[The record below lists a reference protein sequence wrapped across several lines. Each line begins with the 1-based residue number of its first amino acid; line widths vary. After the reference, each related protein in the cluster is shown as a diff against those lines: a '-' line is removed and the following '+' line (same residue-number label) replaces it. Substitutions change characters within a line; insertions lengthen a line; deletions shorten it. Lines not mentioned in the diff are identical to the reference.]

1 MKKTIALL
9 LAAILLAGSLT
20 SCELFISGEQD
31 RLSPQP
37 PTGGPGEEPPD
48 DSDDADPTV
57 DEYGFTLFPE
67 GNYLA
72 DPRFDTEEF
81 LPDYDADPSFIHYLS
96 TAINYLCV
104 TDTTIYTY
112 IKPSSQSDQSDQI
125 SRILYT
131 DKGTGITLPLCGK
144 PECRHNDENCNAYI
158 ANPHG
163 MFGMSIYDGKLC
175 WFNASANSIYSATL
189 DGANRETLCKTPTDF
204 VTYASSPC
212 CLFHRGYYYFST
224 PVNIVSD
231 GIPAVSLEIKVQ
243 ALDGSE
249 SFSLL
254 KKTAPADTNADMML
268 YPYGND
274 LYILILY
281 TLADESAPTYSYVLE
296 LYRWDS
302 KTRKG
307 EQLLSTTVGEDDE
320 EYLSNRSFK
329 CVPGDGLYYTIFQE
343 LSHTDSGNYLWRTMV
358 MKYSLETGETQVVFQ
373 LDDDEE
379 TQVSGDNIY
388 YVRDRII
395 VEINRREAD
404 GSLKRSVNLY
414 SYDGEL
420 QGSLDMGDL
429 SFSCFLGADQEYL
442 YSWYS
447 GNTGDFYFALPLDGG
462 DPIIINA
469 IEQE

>member
-81 LPDYDADPSFIHYLS
+81 LPDYDADPSFIHFLS

-104 TDTTIYTY
+104 TDTTIYSY
-112 IKPSSQSDQSDQI
+112 IKPSASQPI

-131 DKGTGITLPLCGK
+131 DKETGITLPLCGK

-231 GIPAVSLEIKVQ
+231 GIPSVSLEIKVQ

-249 SFSLL
+249 SFFLL
-254 KKTAPADTNADMML
+254 DKTTEASDNMSANILL

-274 LYILILY
+274 LYILVVY
-281 TLADESAPTYSYVLE
+281 TLFGEEAWTYSSILE

-307 EQLLSTTVGEDDE
+307 EQLLSTTVDEGDE
-320 EYLSNRSFK
+320 EFLSSRSFG
-329 CVPGDGLYYTIFQE
+329 CVPGDGLYYTVSRE
-343 LSHTDSGNYLWRTMV
+343 LSRTDSGNYLWRTMV

-379 TQVSGDNIY
+379 TQVSGDFY
-388 YVRDRII
+388 YVRDRIL

-404 GSLKRSVNLY
+404 GSLKHILNLY

-429 SFSCFLGADQEYL
+429 SLGTFSGADQEYL